1 MVTPRTPLLP
11 NQNARESA
19 LPVSRV
25 SFSERLA
32 EFHVM
37 LDPEVPDPMSRV
49 AKREWYVREPG
60 VAEPGGSRETEVE
73 REQLQIH
80 FTL

>member
-19 LPVSRV
+19 LRV
-25 SFSERLA
+25 PRA
-32 EFHVM
+32 AM
-37 LDPEVPDPMSRV
+37 LDPEVPDAMSRL
-49 AKREWYVREPG
+49 AKREWYLREPG
-60 VAEPGGSRETEVE
+60 VAEPRGSRKTEVKGE
-73 REQLQIH
+73 ELVHH